1 MSTGQKT
8 QATIIQGS
16 QGAVEQDVSHSA
28 LYYLFQEVS
37 RLASPLHS
45 SFLDPSSPSKW
56 LDETSKQENYINK
69 EEDSARLFQTLSS
82 SCQHAFSHRLPCQLK
97 KVKEESD
104 CSNIMTVVEPQYE
117 CNSPWKVLS
126 LINLQCERLQ
136 HQRDQQGLDSSS
148 GSSTTKSCPL
158 TAKSSATA
166 DVTDQ
171 EDEGDAVN
179 VEHTSRATVVICK
192 RQEIT
197 ASVGH
202 VDDVTGVCSTGT
214 TNDQPQSC
222 VKGSKVDCSV
232 QPQDIEK
239 AETVMSEVN
248 TTASSQPQHGDKME
262 VKFSVGKQ
270 LELNQVCKE
279 DLSAEQD
286 FVNVPRSSENT
297 LSQTHVLNSSVST
310 QLFFKSNEDTSVA
323 LSKAALPLDHNAN
336 IALSAEASC
345 DSQIPPLNTTLPS
358 SHLLSPPFS
367 VTEGCFSLPE
377 SNNKIPGSPAEC
389 THASTEQKSSPA
401 EQLKSSGCQL
411 PQPWLVEREEIS
423 HSSSQQW
430 RTKTPRKQP
439 HPSRSADIQDPD
451 FLGVTFSMDTE
462 LDDSRE
468 QCRLLITSKYRYWQI

>member
-16 QGAVEQDVSHSA
+16 QGTVEQDVSHSA

-56 LDETSKQENYINK
+56 LDETSKQENSINK
-69 EEDSARLFQTLSS
+69 EEDSARLFHTLSS
-82 SCQHAFSHRLPCQLK
+82 SCQHALSHRLPSQVK

-104 CSNIMTVVEPQYE
+104 CSNITTVAEPQ

-136 HQRDQQGLDSSS
+136 HQRDQQGSDSSS

-171 EDEGDAVN
+171 EDGGDAVN
-179 VEHTSRATVVICK
+179 VERTSGPTIVICK

-202 VDDVTGVCSTGT
+202 VDDVTGMCSTGT
-214 TNDQPQSC
+214 TNYQPQSC

-239 AETVMSEVN
+239 AETVMSEGN

-270 LELNQVCKE
+270 LELNQGCKE

-297 LSQTHVLNSSVST
+297 LSQTHVLISSVST
-310 QLFFKSNEDTSVA
+310 QLVFKSNEDTRVA

-358 SHLLSPPFS
+358 SLLPSLPFS
-367 VTEGCFSLPE
+367 TPEGCFSLPE

-389 THASTEQKSSPA
+389 THASRERKSSPA
-401 EQLKSSGCQL
+401 KQLKSSGCQD
-411 PQPWLVEREEIS
+411 PEPWLVEREEIS
-423 HSSSQQW
+423 HSSLQQW

-451 FLGVTFSMDTE
+451 FQGVTFSMDTE